1 MTPESKQAETR
12 APEQIQAEIEDT
24 REELGDTV
32 AALASKSDV
41 RARAKQKLEGASES
55 AKRKLSAA
63 RAAIQRNP
71 ASAAA
76 VGGAVA
82 LGVLVSRRRRRR

>member
-1 MTPESKQAETR
+1 MTPESKQAETKGPDEIR
-12 APEQIQAEIEDT
+12 EEIEDT

-32 AALASKSDV
+32 AALAAKSDL
-41 RARAKQKLEGASES
+41 RTQARKRFEGARET
-55 AKRKLSAA
+55 AKRKLSVA

-82 LGVLVSRRRRRR
+82 LGVLVGRRRRRR